1 MTRKL
6 STTSLFLPLSLLV
19 LVLCTSNTFGQ
30 IDPSALYQITAKHS
44 GKCLDVVGGT
54 GAMANGV
61 RVVQWDCTQEENQKW
76 TVTPVGDGYYKII
89 AKHSGKSLDVFGG
102 LVSQG
107 DGVIVEQWDYNGGAN
122 QLWKLLPL
130 GDDYYQIIA
139 KHSGKSL
146 DVNGGPTAVG
156 NGAQLQQWGYI
167 GADNQ
172 KFRLTS
178 LRAACTSDQ
187 VGSTFE
193 GRAEMIASRVSQEAF
208 VQQVSLTIDFTQCRG
223 NLRISN
229 LAPITTR
236 EYTTTVGNNTT
247 TVTLG
252 SGGSGTFSAGRNI
265 RVPVTLHF
273 THRLEQDERTASL
286 ARPSD
291 LTLTL
296 TGLVAAD
303 GQVTL
308 TGAGT
313 FVGGYLNGSNG
324 NVTVIGR
331 ISPAP

>member
-1 MTRKL
+1 MRTRLLKR
-6 STTSLFLPLSLLV
+6 SLLLAMLHML
-19 LVLCTSNTFGQ
+19 LVVSASNAFGQ

-54 GAMANGV
+54 SAMANGV
-61 RVVQWDCTQEENQKW
+61 RVVQWDCSQEENQKW
-76 TVTPVGDGYYKII
+76 TVTPVSDGYYKII

-102 LVSQG
+102 TVSQG
-107 DGVIVEQWDYNGGAN
+107 DGVIVEQWDYNGGTN
-122 QLWKLLPL
+122 QLWKLVPL
-130 GDDYYQIIA
+130 GDDYYQVIA

-146 DVNGGPTAVG
+146 DVNGGPSAVN
-156 NGAQLQQWGYI
+156 NGAQVQQWGYI

-172 KFRLTS
+172 KFKFTS
-178 LRAACTSDQ
+178 LRSACASDQ
-187 VGSTFE
+187 VGSAFE
-193 GRAEMIASRVSQEAF
+193 GRAEMIATRVSTEAF
-208 VQQVSLTIDFTQCRG
+208 VQQVTLTVDFTQCRG

-236 EYTTTVGNNTT
+236 EYSTAVGNNAT
-247 TVTLG
+247 TVTLA
-252 SGGSGTFSAGRNI
+252 SGGTGSFSSGRNI

-273 THRLEQDERTASL
+273 THRLEQDERTAGV

-308 TGAGT
+308 NGAGT
-313 FVGGYLNGSNG
+313 FIGGYLNGSNG

-331 ISPAP
+331 MSPSP